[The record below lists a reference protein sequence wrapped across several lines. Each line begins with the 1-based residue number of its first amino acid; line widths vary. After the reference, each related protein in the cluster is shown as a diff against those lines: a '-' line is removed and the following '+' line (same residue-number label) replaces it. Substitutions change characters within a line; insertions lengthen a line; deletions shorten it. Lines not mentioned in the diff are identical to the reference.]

1 MINPDLPKLYS
12 NFEQEFKNAY
22 GARCNNIF
30 HSQFILSYDLYKS
43 VNNLNLFYSFIYSS
57 RNSWKTLVTT
67 SI

>member
-22 GARCNNIF
+22 GARINNIF

-43 VNNLNLFYSFIYSS
+43 VNYLSLLYSFINYGQ
-57 RNSWKTLVTT
+57 NLWITLVTT
-67 SI
+67 II